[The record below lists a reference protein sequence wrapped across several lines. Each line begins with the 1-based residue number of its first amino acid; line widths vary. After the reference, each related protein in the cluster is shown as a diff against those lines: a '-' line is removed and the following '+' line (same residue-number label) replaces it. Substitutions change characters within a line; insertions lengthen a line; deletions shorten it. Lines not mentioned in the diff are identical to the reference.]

1 MHMVHNI
8 ARPIVVKIGGNA
20 LDAAAERRIA
30 LEAAALKA
38 EGHPL
43 VVVHGGGPEIDA
55 ALEREAVKS
64 VRVDG
69 LRVTDPATLA
79 VTERVLCGTLNK
91 RLVRVFLNA
100 GVPAVGLSGIDG
112 ALLQAHAIDRS
123 RLGFVGRVGRVN
135 PAPLLALLAAG
146 LVPIVAPLAY
156 DPATGGTLNVN
167 ADTSAAAIA
176 SALNARDLLLVTN
189 VDRVR
194 SDAAD
199 ASSGMALLDL
209 ASARRFAESAGC
221 QGSMKPKL
229 QAAIDAV
236 GAGVER
242 ALIGGSTLKQMLE
255 GDATVL
261 CA

>member
-8 ARPIVVKIGGNA
+8 ARPVVVKIGGNA

-30 LEAAALKA
+30 LEAAALQGD
-38 EGHPL
+38 GHPL

-91 RLVRVFLNA
+91 RLVRVFLSA
-100 GVPAVGLSGIDG
+100 GVQAVGLSGIDG
-112 ALLQAHAIDRS
+112 AMLQAHAIDRN
-123 RLGFVGRVGRVN
+123 RLGFVGRIDHVD
-135 PAPLLALLAAG
+135 PHPLLALLRAG
-146 LVPIVAPLAY
+146 IVPIVAPLAY
-156 DPATGGTLNVN
+156 EPATGGTLNVN

-176 SALNARDLLLVTN
+176 SALGARDLLLLTN

-194 SDAAD
+194 SDKSD
-199 ASSGMALLDL
+199 ASSGMELLDL
-209 ASARRFAESAGC
+209 SSARSFADSPNCE
-221 QGSMKPKL
+221 GSMKPKL

-236 GAGVER
+236 DAGVGR
-242 ALIGGSTLKQMLE
+242 VLIGAASIKQMLE